1 MHRFAIASATLV
13 LLGLGPTASSTTP
26 MDHTAAAHRAP
37 VFTLIGGWWEQ
48 ENRTDAPDRY
58 WHLNPADRK
67 RYDEAQARIE
77 RRHKRYHLNDY
88 DRRDDRDL
96 TEQRKLLDY

>member
-1 MHRFAIASATLV
+1 MHRFAIASATLA
-13 LLGLGPTASSTTP
+13 LLGLGPTASSATP
-26 MDHTAAAHRAP
+26 MDHTAAAQRAP
-37 VFTLIGGWWEQ
+37 VLTLIGGWWEQ

-58 WHLNPADRK
+58 WHLNLADRK
-67 RYDEAQARIE
+67 RYNEAQARIE